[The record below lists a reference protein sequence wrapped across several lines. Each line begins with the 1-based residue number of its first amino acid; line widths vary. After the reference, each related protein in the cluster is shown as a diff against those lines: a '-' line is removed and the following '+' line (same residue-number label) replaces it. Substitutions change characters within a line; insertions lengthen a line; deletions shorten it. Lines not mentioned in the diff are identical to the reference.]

1 MQDIEEYGIIDVGM
15 DAVIRSQQ
23 TNDSIE
29 CIVLN
34 ITKDYTDIMAVTA
47 DPRVCRLDAVELG
60 ILAPT
65 GESVTKCT
73 GRAIWHL
80 KVDELSE
87 KHDKYLVRIFVTDI
101 SQMDQRTLDLLI
113 HQKGTFT
120 SRGRAQA
127 SAS

>member
-1 MQDIEEYGIIDVGM
+1 MQGIEEFGIINIGM
-15 DAVIRSQQ
+15 DAVIRPQQ

-34 ITKDYTDIMAVTA
+34 ITKDYTDVMAVTA
-47 DPRVCRLDAVELG
+47 DPRVCELDAVELG

-80 KVDELSE
+80 KVDELGG

-101 SQMDQRTLDLLI
+101 SQMDQKTLDFLI
-113 HQKGTFT
+113 HQKGAFT
-120 SRGRAQA
+120 GSEHAQA

>member
-1 MQDIEEYGIIDVGM
+1 MQGIKEFGIIDVGM

-34 ITKDYTDIMAVTA
+34 ITKDYTDVMAVTA
-47 DPRVCRLDAVELG
+47 DPRVCKLDAVELG

-65 GESVTKCT
+65 GESVTRCT

-80 KVDELSE
+80 KVDELGE

-101 SQMDQRTLDLLI
+101 SQMDQKALDLLT
-113 HQKGTFT
+113 HQKETFT
-120 SRGRAQA
+120 GSEHAQA
-127 SAS
+127 S